1 MTAAIEV
8 ASKAAIKIVVNAVSG
23 GSSGGGGVTAH
34 SALTGLT
41 TGDDHPQY
49 QRSESTFTTASS
61 FTITDETTVVSTGST
76 VVLPDAQANS
86 GRTILVGA
94 GADVTVT
101 RAGTDVFLDGVGSTT
116 FLVRSGNG
124 VGFTSVN
131 AGGTWGWAIVTRQGS
146 SYDLPVWAGQSLAEG
161 EVLRI
166 DGTGAPAWT
175 AAAPGAYDFL
185 SGVGWTDDVPVVI
198 ACKNTSAGTISKGQ
212 AVYVTGTVGSTSVV
226 EVALAD
232 CDDAAKMPA
241 IGLAESTMAVNATG
255 YVVVTGVLSGI
266 DTSGFTINGPLYVS
280 TTAGVLT
287 GTKPTGTSELIQNIG
302 RATRINANNGE
313 VVVLG
318 PGRTADVPNAIDAGK
333 LTSGTLDIARIA
345 DGAVTSA
352 KIADGTIVNG
362 DISASAAIATSK
374 ITGLATVATS
384 GSASDLS
391 AGTVPSARL
400 ATKVVGGQDEGA
412 GVALSATPASLL
424 DATITLPACAAGDLV
439 QVAGS
444 FTILNNSTASRTY
457 TVNCKVGS
465 TTITAVA
472 AGAVGNGVTRSFMF
486 QTYLRVEGTS
496 DLNATTFIAH
506 STGGGTSLVAN
517 AAGVATENIGSG
529 SLALD
534 LTVTSSTG
542 TATQT
547 GTMESITVTRIAA

>member
-8 ASKAAIKIVVNAVSG
+8 ASKAAVKIVVNAVSG
-23 GSSGGGGVTAH
+23 GGGGGGGVTAH

-61 FTITDETTVVSTGST
+61 FTITDETTIVSTGST

-124 VGFTSVN
+124 VGFTSVD

-146 SYDLPVWAGQSLAEG
+146 SYDLPVWAGQSLAAG
-161 EVLRI
+161 KVLRI
-166 DGTGAPAWT
+166 DGTGAPAWADL
-175 AAAPGAYDFL
+175 AAGDLPAA
-185 SGVGWTDDVPVVI
+185 T
-198 ACKNTSAGTISKGQ
+198 TSAAGSMSAADKTKLDGVATGATANATDAQLRDRSTHTGTQ
-212 AVYVTGTVGSTSVV
+212 AVGT
-226 EVALAD
+226 
-232 CDDAAKMPA
+232 
-241 IGLAESTMAVNATG
+241 
-255 YVVVTGVLSGI
+255 
-266 DTSGFTINGPLYVS
+266 
-280 TTAGVLT
+280 
-287 GTKPTGTSELIQNIG
+287 
-302 RATRINANNGE
+302 
-313 VVVLG
+313 
-318 PGRTADVPNAIDAGK
+318 
-333 LTSGTLDIARIA
+333 
-345 DGAVTSA
+345 
-352 KIADGTIVNG
+352 
-362 DISASAAIATSK
+362 
-374 ITGLATVATS
+374 ITGLATIATS
-384 GSASDLS
+384 GSATDLS

-400 ATKVVGGQDEGA
+400 ASKVVGGQDEGS
-412 GVALSATPASLL
+412 GVALSGTPASLL
-424 DATITLPACAAGDLV
+424 DATIALPACAAGDLV
-439 QVAGS
+439 LVAGS

-542 TATQT
+542 TTTQT

>member
-23 GSSGGGGVTAH
+23 GSGGGGGVTAH

-124 VGFTSVN
+124 VGFTSVD

-146 SYDLPVWAGQSLAEG
+146 SYDLPVWAGQSLAAG
-161 EVLRI
+161 KVLRI
-166 DGTGAPAWT
+166 DGTGAPAWANI
-175 AAAPGAYDFL
+175 AAGDLPAATVSAQGAL
-185 SGVGWTDDVPVVI
+185 
-198 ACKNTSAGTISKGQ
+198 
-212 AVYVTGTVGSTSVV
+212 
-226 EVALAD
+226 
-232 CDDAAKMPA
+232 
-241 IGLAESTMAVNATG
+241 
-255 YVVVTGVLSGI
+255 
-266 DTSGFTINGPLYVS
+266 
-280 TTAGVLT
+280 
-287 GTKPTGTSELIQNIG
+287 
-302 RATRINANNGE
+302 
-313 VVVLG
+313 
-318 PGRTADVPNAIDAGK
+318 
-333 LTSGTLDIARIA
+333 
-345 DGAVTSA
+345 
-352 KIADGTIVNG
+352 
-362 DISASAAIATSK
+362 SAADKTK
-374 ITGLATVATS
+374 LDGLATIATS
-384 GSASDLS
+384 GSATDLS

-400 ATKVVGGQDEGA
+400 ATKVVGGQDEGS

-424 DATITLPACAAGDLV
+424 DATIALPACAAGDLV

-472 AGAVGNGVTRSFMF
+472 AGAVGNNVTRSFMF

-517 AAGVATENIGSG
+517 AAGVATENIGTG

-542 TATQT
+542 TTTQT

>member
-23 GSSGGGGVTAH
+23 GSGGGGGVTAH

-116 FLVRSGNG
+116 FLVRNGNG
-124 VGFTSVN
+124 VGFTSVD

-146 SYDLPVWAGQSLAEG
+146 SYDLPVWAGQSLAAG
-161 EVLRI
+161 KVLRI
-166 DGTGAPAWT
+166 DGTGAPAWANI
-175 AAAPGAYDFL
+175 AAGDLPAA
-185 SGVGWTDDVPVVI
+185 T
-198 ACKNTSAGTISKGQ
+198 TSAAGSMSAADKTKLDGVATGATANATDAQLRDRSTHTGTQ
-212 AVYVTGTVGSTSVV
+212 AVGT
-226 EVALAD
+226 
-232 CDDAAKMPA
+232 
-241 IGLAESTMAVNATG
+241 
-255 YVVVTGVLSGI
+255 
-266 DTSGFTINGPLYVS
+266 
-280 TTAGVLT
+280 
-287 GTKPTGTSELIQNIG
+287 
-302 RATRINANNGE
+302 
-313 VVVLG
+313 
-318 PGRTADVPNAIDAGK
+318 
-333 LTSGTLDIARIA
+333 
-345 DGAVTSA
+345 
-352 KIADGTIVNG
+352 
-362 DISASAAIATSK
+362 
-374 ITGLATVATS
+374 ITGLATIATS
-384 GSASDLS
+384 GSATDLS

-400 ATKVVGGQDEGA
+400 ASKVVGGQDEGS

-517 AAGVATENIGSG
+517 AAGVATENIGTG

-542 TATQT
+542 TTTQT

>member
-8 ASKAAIKIVVNAVSG
+8 ASKAAVKIVVNAVSG
-23 GSSGGGGVTAH
+23 GGGGGGGVTAH

-49 QRSESTFTTASS
+49 QRSESTFTSASS
-61 FTITDETTVVSTGST
+61 FTITDESTIVSTGST
-76 VVLPDAQANS
+76 VILPDAQSNS
-86 GRTILVGA
+86 GRTVLVGA

-131 AGGTWGWAIVTRQGS
+131 ASGTWGWAIVTRQGS
-146 SYDLPVWAGQSLAEG
+146 SYDLPVWAGQSLAAG
-161 EVLRI
+161 KVLRI
-166 DGTGAPAWT
+166 DGTGAPAWADI
-175 AAAPGAYDFL
+175 AAGDMPAA
-185 SGVGWTDDVPVVI
+185 T
-198 ACKNTSAGTISKGQ
+198 TSAAGSMSAADKTKLDGVATGATANATDAQLRDRSTHTGTQ
-212 AVYVTGTVGSTSVV
+212 AVGT
-226 EVALAD
+226 
-232 CDDAAKMPA
+232 
-241 IGLAESTMAVNATG
+241 
-255 YVVVTGVLSGI
+255 
-266 DTSGFTINGPLYVS
+266 
-280 TTAGVLT
+280 
-287 GTKPTGTSELIQNIG
+287 
-302 RATRINANNGE
+302 
-313 VVVLG
+313 
-318 PGRTADVPNAIDAGK
+318 
-333 LTSGTLDIARIA
+333 
-345 DGAVTSA
+345 
-352 KIADGTIVNG
+352 
-362 DISASAAIATSK
+362 
-374 ITGLATVATS
+374 ITGLATIATS
-384 GSASDLS
+384 GSATDLS

-412 GVALSATPASLL
+412 GVALTATPASLL
-424 DATITLPACAAGDLV
+424 DATIALPASAAGDLV
-439 QVAGS
+439 LVAGS
-444 FTILNNSTASRTY
+444 FTILNNSTASRNY

-542 TATQT
+542 TTTQT
-547 GTMESITVTRIAA
+547 GTLESITVTRIAA

>member
-8 ASKAAIKIVVNAVSG
+8 ASKAAVKIVVNAVSG

-146 SYDLPVWAGQSLAEG
+146 SYDLPVWAGQSLAAG
-161 EVLRI
+161 KVLRI
-166 DGTGAPAWT
+166 DGTGAPAWADL
-175 AAAPGAYDFL
+175 AAGDLPAA
-185 SGVGWTDDVPVVI
+185 T
-198 ACKNTSAGTISKGQ
+198 TSAAGSMSAADKTKLDGVATGATANATDAQLRDRSTHTGTQ
-212 AVYVTGTVGSTSVV
+212 AVGT
-226 EVALAD
+226 
-232 CDDAAKMPA
+232 
-241 IGLAESTMAVNATG
+241 
-255 YVVVTGVLSGI
+255 
-266 DTSGFTINGPLYVS
+266 
-280 TTAGVLT
+280 
-287 GTKPTGTSELIQNIG
+287 
-302 RATRINANNGE
+302 
-313 VVVLG
+313 
-318 PGRTADVPNAIDAGK
+318 
-333 LTSGTLDIARIA
+333 
-345 DGAVTSA
+345 
-352 KIADGTIVNG
+352 
-362 DISASAAIATSK
+362 
-374 ITGLATVATS
+374 ITGLATIATS
-384 GSASDLS
+384 GSATDLS

-400 ATKVVGGQDEGA
+400 ASKVVGGQDEGS

-424 DATITLPACAAGDLV
+424 DATIALPACAAGDLV
-439 QVAGS
+439 LVAGS

-486 QTYLRVEGTS
+486 QTYLRVEATS

-517 AAGVATENIGSG
+517 AAGVATENIGTG

-542 TATQT
+542 TTTQT

>member
-8 ASKAAIKIVVNAVSG
+8 ASKAAVKIVVNAVSG
-23 GSSGGGGVTAH
+23 GSGGGGGVTAH

-49 QRSESTFTTASS
+49 QRSESTFTSASS

-76 VVLPDAQANS
+76 VILPDAQSNS
-86 GRTILVGA
+86 GRTVLVGA

-146 SYDLPVWAGQSLAEG
+146 SYDLPVWAGQSLAQG
-161 EVLRI
+161 KVLRI
-166 DGTGAPAWT
+166 DGTGAPAWANI
-175 AAAPGAYDFL
+175 AAGDMPAA
-185 SGVGWTDDVPVVI
+185 T
-198 ACKNTSAGTISKGQ
+198 TSAAGSMSAADKTKLDGVATGATANATDAQLRDRSTHTGTQ
-212 AVYVTGTVGSTSVV
+212 AVGT
-226 EVALAD
+226 
-232 CDDAAKMPA
+232 
-241 IGLAESTMAVNATG
+241 
-255 YVVVTGVLSGI
+255 
-266 DTSGFTINGPLYVS
+266 
-280 TTAGVLT
+280 
-287 GTKPTGTSELIQNIG
+287 
-302 RATRINANNGE
+302 
-313 VVVLG
+313 
-318 PGRTADVPNAIDAGK
+318 
-333 LTSGTLDIARIA
+333 
-345 DGAVTSA
+345 
-352 KIADGTIVNG
+352 
-362 DISASAAIATSK
+362 
-374 ITGLATVATS
+374 ITGLATIATS
-384 GSASDLS
+384 GSATDLS

-400 ATKVVGGQDEGA
+400 ASKVVGGQDEGA
-412 GVALSATPASLL
+412 GVALTATPASLL
-424 DATITLPACAAGDLV
+424 DATIALPACAAGDLV
-439 QVAGS
+439 LVAGS
-444 FTILNNSTASRTY
+444 FTIFNNSTASRNY

-472 AGAVGNGVTRSFMF
+472 AGAVGNNVTRSFMF

-542 TATQT
+542 TTTQT
-547 GTMESITVTRIAA
+547 GTLESITVTRIAA

>member
-124 VGFTSVN
+124 VGFTSVD

-146 SYDLPVWAGQSLAEG
+146 SYDLPAWAGQSVAAG
-161 EVLRI
+161 EVLRM
-166 DGTGAPAWT
+166 GASSPEWT
-175 AAAPGAYDFL
+175 NADPGAYDFL
-185 SGVGWTDDVPVVI
+185 SGAGWTDDVPVVI
-198 ACKNTSAGTISKGQ
+198 PCKNTSAGTISKGQ

-266 DTSGFTINGPLYVS
+266 NTSAFTINGPLYVS

-287 GTKPTGTSELIQNIG
+287 AIKPTGTSELIQNIG

-352 KIADGTIVNG
+352 KIADGTIVNA
-362 DISASAAIATSK
+362 DVSASAAIATSK
-374 ITGLATVATS
+374 ISGLATIATS

-391 AGTVPSARL
+391 TGTVPTARL
-400 ATKVVGGQDEGA
+400 NTLAVGGQGA
-412 GVALSATPASLL
+412 GSQINEPSTATSLL
-424 DATITLPACAAGDLV
+424 TSTVTIPACAAGDVLLIDAGINWV
-439 QVAGS
+439 Q
-444 FTILNNSTASRTY
+444 NSGASRNVTFA
-457 TVNCKVGS
+457 VKIGS
-465 TTITAVA
+465 TTMLSTTRPLGASATTINGHLRAVIRVLSTTSQSGAMSITYAPTSA
-472 AGAVGNGVTRSFMF
+472 GSTGAVGAAT
-486 QTYLRVEGTS
+486 GT
-496 DLNATTFIAH
+496 
-506 STGGGTSLVAN
+506 
-517 AAGVATENIGSG
+517 ATETISGG

-534 LTVTSSTG
+534 LLV
-542 TATQT
+542 TATANTTQNYT
-547 GTMESITVTRIAA
+547 LTSLSVTKVAA